1 MHQLRRLR
9 CRLPFGAISDVSM
22 MTGVIDAL
30 QDDKRE
36 VVALLAPSI
45 EGQFGAATLPQIKE
59 AVRRL
64 GFDDVYEVA
73 LGADMVAVNEAEELL
88 ENKAAGK
95 ATTSSCCPAFVSM
108 VRKHFPELMAFVST
122 TVSPHGG
129 GGAVCPHE
137 KTRGYDGVRR
147 SLYRQKKRGHGQLY
161 QGLDYALTFEELY
174 AMMCAKEIEPAGEE
188 AGEEEATRYGKGFA
202 LSGGVTKAV
211 EQVLAEQGDAPEI
224 KALPCNGGGG
234 MPQGPDA
241 PQSGTAFRGF
251 HRGDVLCGRLYG
263 GGRPI

>member
-1 MHQLRRLR
+1 MTNGRSSRCSRRPSR
-9 CRLPFGAISDVSM
+9 GSSAPLPCPRS
-22 MTGVIDAL
+22 
-30 QDDKRE
+30 R
-36 VVALLAPSI
+36 
-45 EGQFGAATLPQIKE
+45 E

-122 TVSPHGG
+122 TTVSPMV
-129 GGAVCPHE
+129 AVE
-137 KTRGYDGVRR
+137 RYVRTKNGGYDGVRR
-147 SLYRQKKRGHGQLY
+147 SLYRQENEVMGSYIGE
-161 QGLDYALTFEELY
+161 LDYALTFEELY
-174 AMMCAKEIEPAGEE
+174 AMMCAKEIEPAG
-188 AGEEEATRYGKGFA
+188 GRGRGEEATRYGKGFA

-211 EQVLAEQGDAPEI
+211 ERVLAERGDAPEI
-224 KALPCNGGGG
+224 KALPCNGAEECRK
-234 MPQGPDA
+234 GPDA
-241 PQSGTAFRGF
+241 PSKRDGFPRISSRGCA
-251 HRGDVLCGRLYG
+251 VWAAVW